1 MIGFFESNFL
11 SPQEQYN
18 LQFNAL
24 DEQLKKLG
32 FSASM
37 TTEEYTALVK
47 SVTEAG
53 GVSAET
59 AIELLKLGPAL
70 LNIKNSAEQLKNI
83 ANQNLLSL
91 AENFAPEEVTGIK
104 RSMANDALSQFGLSV
119 DMGKEAITQA
129 LREFVSAGGVLTE
142 EMMSAASVT
151 ASYFNSVGTVDDNQ
165 SRLNAAASSFAL
177 LQRSVEA
184 ERSRI
189 TSDYNLQLK
198 AANDRINAVTE
209 SINKLKSIS
218 SALSNTVDQISPM
231 NIEAARGQLIGA
243 LEQLKSGLIPD
254 AGTLQNALNAASN
267 QSTAGFG
274 SRLDFLR
281 SQGQNLALVNSLS
294 TAAGG
299 RLTAEEQQLNA
310 LEAARDAITS
320 GFNSE
325 MQRLDDILSNA
336 KMQLDAINGINTS
349 ILSLAEAI
357 RAFNR
362 DASAAGAPNVTG
374 SGVTDQQI
382 KDYFKVARTPDEIA
396 KDAAR
401 FGLSSERIAA
411 AAGFSQEQVDQFF
424 RDNPQLPR
432 FASGTSFV
440 PKTGAALVH
449 KGERII
455 NPQQN
460 QDLVSTLKEVLSAV
474 QISTVA
480 QNKISRMFAKWDGD
494 GMPAERTV

>member
-1 MIGFFESNFL
+1 MEFAVLN
-11 SPQEQYN
+11 
-18 LQFNAL
+18 
-24 DEQLKKLG
+24 EQLGKLG

-37 TTEEYTALVK
+37 SKDDFTELIK
-47 SVTEAG
+47 SVTQAG
-53 GVSAET
+53 GVSVET
-59 AIELLKLGPAL
+59 AAKLLELSPLFLQMIRDGEEIAKSAVQTIEPAV
-70 LNIKNSAEQLKNI
+70 
-83 ANQNLLSL
+83 
-91 AENFAPEEVTGIK
+91 EVI
-104 RSMANDALSQFGLSV
+104 DL
-119 DMGKEAITQA
+119 TQ
-129 LREFVSAGGVLTE
+129 
-142 EMMSAASVT
+142 
-151 ASYFNSVGTVDDNQ
+151 D
-165 SRLNAAASSFAL
+165 RLNAAASSFAL

-184 ERSRI
+184 ERV
-189 TSDYNLQLK
+189 TLTNDYNLQLK

-231 NIEAARGQLIGA
+231 NIEAARGQLKGA
-243 LEQLKSGLIPD
+243 LAQLKSGLIPD
-254 AGTLQNALNAASN
+254 SATLQNALNAVSN

-281 SQGQNLALVNSLS
+281 SQGQNMALVNSLS

-325 MQRLDDILSNA
+325 MQRLDDIISNA
-336 KMQLDAINGINTS
+336 KSQLDALNGINSAVLS
-349 ILSLAEAI
+349 ISEAL
-357 RAFNR
+357 RRFNV
-362 DASAAGAPNVTG
+362 DARAAGSSDTRGAG
-374 SGVTDQQI
+374 ITDQQI

-440 PKTGAALVH
+440 PRTGAALVH

-480 QNKISRMFAKWDGD
+480 QNKISRMFQKWDGD
-494 GMPAERTV
+494 GMPQERTV